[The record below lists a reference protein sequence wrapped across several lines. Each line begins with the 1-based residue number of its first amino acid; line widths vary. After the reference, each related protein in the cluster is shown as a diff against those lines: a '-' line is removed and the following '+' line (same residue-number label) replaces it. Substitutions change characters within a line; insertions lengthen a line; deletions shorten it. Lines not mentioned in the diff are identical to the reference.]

1 MKYFL
6 IVILFF
12 LNFIYQS
19 GLAQTDYS
27 QKELIYG
34 RKDGMALTMLMLTPK
49 KPGNGKAIID
59 LVSGGWYSLEEWI
72 PYYTKNAE
80 TFLQRGYTVF
90 LVMPS
95 GRPMFTI
102 VDGIADAKRS
112 VRFIRSHAVEYKID
126 PLHIGITGTSSGG
139 QLSLSV
145 ATDDDK
151 PDVASKDPVDRVS
164 SRVQA
169 VACFYPPS
177 DFLHWGNAEVDP
189 KNKFLLDQ
197 ADVYSAFEF
206 KEWDPKHKNFEL
218 VTDQTKIV
226 ATYKEISPIY
236 QISSDDPPI
245 LIAHGTADTVV
256 PITQS
261 EKFIERLKQLN
272 ITCDLMV
279 KKGGGHGGWN
289 DENLYETAFADW
301 FDKYLK

>member
-1 MKYFL
+1 MKHFL

-12 LNFIYQS
+12 LNFIYLS

-49 KPGNGKAIID
+49 KTGNGKAIIN

-112 VRFIRSHAVEYKID
+112 VRFIRSHAAEYKID

-139 QLSLSV
+139 QLSLAV

-151 PDVASKDPVDRVS
+151 PDIDSKDPVDRVS

-177 DFLHWGNAEVDP
+177 DFLHWGNVEVDP
-189 KNKFLLDQ
+189 RNKSLLDK

-206 KEWDPKHKNFEL
+206 KEWDPGHKNFIL
-218 VTDQTKIV
+218 VTDQSKIV

-245 LIAHGTADTVV
+245 LIAHGNADVVV
-256 PITQS
+256 PISQS

-272 ITCDLMV
+272 INCDLMV

>member
-12 LNFIYQS
+12 LNFIYLS

-49 KPGNGKAIID
+49 KPGNGKAIIN

-272 ITCDLMV
+272 MTCDLMV

-289 DENLYETAFADW
+289 DENLYEMAFADW